1 MNRRDSGS
9 GKGARLVLSAYA
21 GLLRVYPPDF
31 RKQFAAEMLQVT
43 EQVIAEEQSRHKT
56 GGMPLLCA
64 ALLWD
69 WGWSA
74 AREWARYFNHSRR
87 TAMDQQ
93 IDSQAGDLAWSIAT
107 GLRAGYALREIIAQ
121 LASLAPEPTASACR
135 KLLAELEAGKEM
147 REALAVWTQT
157 PGGLARLAAA
167 LLDHDRAESL
177 DALSQALLRECG
189 SDPAFYP
196 AMREQAQALG
206 AKTPERAQSDQG

>member
-1 MNRRDSGS
+1 MRRRDSGS
-9 GKGARLVLSAYA
+9 GSGARLTLSAYA

-43 EQVIAEEQSRHKT
+43 EQIVADEQSRR
-56 GGMPLLCA
+56 GGYGLAALCA

-121 LASLAPEPTASACR
+121 LASMAPEPAATACR
-135 KLLAELEAGKEM
+135 KLLAELEAGREM
-147 REALAVWTQT
+147 REALAVWIQA

-167 LLDHDRAESL
+167 LLDRDRAESL
-177 DALSQALLRECG
+177 DALSQALVRECG

-196 AMREQAQALG
+196 AMREQALALG
-206 AKTPERAQSDQG
+206 AKTPERAQSDPR